1 MNNKWSVLLGLTVIV
16 LFSASILYVSRDVII
31 TDPVDI
37 IELNWDLEMPKCA
50 KEIFYKSSG
59 VSLLGDGERYSV
71 YECEEEDYIRSSF
84 QWKDDKSSL
93 IVEGFKEVIYK
104 IRGYGGSEIPKEYT
118 PDLNRDF
125 LSYYKGLEDN
135 SKIYIIYIPGVSKI
149 YISENIF

>member
-1 MNNKWSVLLGLTVIV
+1 MNKRWDMLLGLTVIV
-16 LFSASILYVSRDVII
+16 LLSASILYVSRDIII

-37 IELNWDLEMPKCA
+37 IQSNWDIEMPKDT

-59 VSLLGDGERYSV
+59 ASLLGDGERYSV
-71 YECEEEDYIRSSF
+71 YECEDEDSIINSF

-93 IVEGFKEVIYK
+93 VVEGFEEVIDK
-104 IRGYGGSEIPKEYT
+104 IRGYVGSKIPKEYV
-118 PDLNRDF
+118 PDLNGDF
-125 LSYYKGLEDN
+125 LYYYKELEDN